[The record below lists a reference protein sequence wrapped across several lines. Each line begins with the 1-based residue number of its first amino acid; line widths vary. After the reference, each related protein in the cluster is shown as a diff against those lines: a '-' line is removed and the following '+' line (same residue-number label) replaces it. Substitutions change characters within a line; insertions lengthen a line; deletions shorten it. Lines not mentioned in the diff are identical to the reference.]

1 MLFRSQTYYEGLC
14 LILLYLVLCL
24 GDVPRRPVLYW
35 RMLEVGSGQKD
46 RMYRE
51 LGGMDGGEIAVRIYC
66 MRKEYLK
73 NPRFNTWMLIV
84 DSPNFI
90 KQRRVRVVRIQQ

>member
-1 MLFRSQTYYEGLC
+1 
-14 LILLYLVLCL
+14 
-24 GDVPRRPVLYW
+24 
-35 RMLEVGSGQKD
+35 
-46 RMYRE
+46 MYRE

-66 MRKEYLK
+66 MRKEYFK

-90 KQRRVRVVRIQQ
+90 KQRRVRVVRIQQQVENMLEDQMFMEKDE

>member
-1 MLFRSQTYYEGLC
+1 
-14 LILLYLVLCL
+14 
-24 GDVPRRPVLYW
+24 
-35 RMLEVGSGQKD
+35 
-46 RMYRE
+46 
-51 LGGMDGGEIAVRIYC
+51 MDGGEIAVRIYC

>member
-1 MLFRSQTYYEGLC
+1 MSLGGLFFTGECWRLD
-14 LILLYLVLCL
+14 L
-24 GDVPRRPVLYW
+24 GRKIG
-35 RMLEVGSGQKD
+35 MGT
-46 RMYRE
+46 E
-51 LGGMDGGEIAVRIYC
+51 LGEMDGGEIAVRIYC
-66 MRKEYLK
+66 MRKEYFK